1 MNIRD
6 ETTTAPV
13 RQSDYHYK
21 HRSIKQMEN
30 IEKLLE
36 DNYDIVQIAKGN
48 TEQAKDFIDTVET
61 GINRIQTT
69 GDHIGKTL
77 MDDDISYAKDR
88 LDRALYNIAWI
99 KKRLPHQLVE
109 SVFRDID
116 SYENR
121 ATKILENISKEV

>member
-1 MNIRD
+1 
-6 ETTTAPV
+6 
-13 RQSDYHYK
+13 
-21 HRSIKQMEN
+21 MEN

-36 DNYDIVQIAKGN
+36 DNYDLVQIAKGN

-77 MDDDISYAKDR
+77 MADDISYAKDR
-88 LDRALYNIAWI
+88 LDRALYNISWI

>member
-1 MNIRD
+1 
-6 ETTTAPV
+6 
-13 RQSDYHYK
+13 
-21 HRSIKQMEN
+21 MEN

-69 GDHIGKTL
+69 GDYIGKTL
-77 MDDDISYAKDR
+77 MADDISYAKDR
-88 LDRALYNIAWI
+88 LDSALYNIAWI
-99 KKRLPHQLVE
+99 KKRLPKVLVE
-109 SVFRDID
+109 RVFRDID